1 MNIASYEIFLH
12 LLLQIMEN
20 YTNSGSNSY
29 KFILQGFFFAG
40 AMAIAEPSTVLPLIV
55 HYFSGSNVLVGTFSS
70 LLRGGAILMQLYAA
84 FHAQSYPIV
93 LPFLKRVFIFRFLSW
108 FSLGLIIYFFS
119 SQQSVVLILFGIG
132 MFIFSF
138 SAGFGA
144 VYYQELLGKSFTKEY
159 RGKVLAARQFASGF
173 AGILSGGV
181 SAYFLTNYSKP
192 DSFAYL
198 FMVSGLIMAFSFS
211 FMLFF
216 KENRKVNVSQ
226 KEKKFGE
233 FIKNS
238 TLLLKTDKYLR
249 LQIISR
255 LVAYSFWFVVPFIIL
270 NAKDRIGITGKDVGF
285 IISLQMAGAM
295 LSNILWGKL
304 SSIGRNRL
312 IIIFSFIIMIAAIS
326 ISVIANSIVFYY
338 VVFFI
343 IGAGMDGFRLAF
355 SNLILIIA
363 PEEKRPVYIAVQNN
377 ITSIGLF
384 FSIPGGALISWL
396 GFEIVGIATVLVL
409 IIGFITSFKL
419 KCA

>member
-1 MNIASYEIFLH
+1 MEKNINLK
-12 LLLQIMEN
+12 
-20 YTNSGSNSY
+20 SNSY
-29 KFILQGFFFAG
+29 KFISQGFFFAG

-84 FHAQSYPIV
+84 FHAQSYPTV
-93 LPFLKRVFIFRFLSW
+93 LPFLKKVFVFRTVSW
-108 FSLGLIIYFFS
+108 FSLGLVIYLFS
-119 SQQSVVLILFGIG
+119 YSHSTVLVLFGIG

-144 VYYQELLGKSFTKEY
+144 VYFQELLGKSFTKEY

-181 SAYFLTNYSKP
+181 SAYFLTNFLKP

-198 FMVSGLIMAFSFS
+198 FMFSGIIMAFSFT

-216 KENRKVNVSQ
+216 KEKDKVNVSQ
-226 KEKKFGE
+226 KEKKFGK

-238 TLLLKTDKYLR
+238 TALLKTDKYLR
-249 LQIISR
+249 IQVISR
-255 LVAYSFWFVVPFIIL
+255 LIAYSFWFVVPFIIL
-270 NAKDRIGITGKDVGF
+270 NAKERIGISGKDVGF
-285 IISLQMAGAM
+285 IISLQMTGAM

-304 SSIGRNRL
+304 SSIGRNR
-312 IIIFSFIIMIAAIS
+312 IIVILSFSIMILAIALA
-326 ISVIANSIVFYY
+326 VLANSIIHYY
-338 VVFFI
+338 LVFFI
-343 IGAGMDGFRLAF
+343 IGAGMDGFRLSF
-355 SNLILIIA
+355 SNLILIIS

-377 ITSIGLF
+377 ITSIGMF

-396 GFEIVGIATVLVL
+396 GFEAVGIMTVIML
-409 IIGFITSFKL
+409 IIGFIMSFRL

>member
-1 MNIASYEIFLH
+1 MI
-12 LLLQIMEN
+12 
-20 YTNSGSNSY
+20 NSKSNSY
-29 KFILQGFFFAG
+29 KFISQGFFFAG

-55 HYFSGSNVLVGTFSS
+55 HYFSASNVFVGTFSS

-84 FHAQSYPIV
+84 FHAQSYPKV
-93 LPFLKRVFIFRFLSW
+93 LPFLKKVFVFRFLSW

-119 SQQSVVLILFGIG
+119 AKPDMVLALFGLG

-144 VYYQELLGKSFTKEY
+144 VYFQELLGKSFTKEY

-192 DSFAYL
+192 ESFAYL
-198 FMVSGLIMAFSFS
+198 FMVSGVIMAFSFT
-211 FMLFF
+211 FILFF
-216 KENRKVNVSQ
+216 KEDSKENLST
-226 KEKKFGE
+226 KEKKFSK

-238 TLLLKTDKYLR
+238 TALLKTDKHLR
-249 LQIISR
+249 RQIISR
-255 LVAYSFWFVVPFIIL
+255 LLAYSFWFVVPFIIL
-270 NAKDRIGITGKDVGF
+270 NAKERIGITGKDVGF

-295 LSNILWGKL
+295 VSNVLWGKL
-304 SSIGRNRL
+304 SSIGKNRL
-312 IIIFSFIIMIAAIS
+312 IVLLSFSIMISAIFITVISSS
-326 ISVIANSIVFYY
+326 IIYYY
-338 VVFFI
+338 VAFFI

-377 ITSIGLF
+377 ITSLGMF

-396 GFEIVGIATVLVL
+396 GFEIVGVATVVVL
-409 IIGFITSFKL
+409 TIGLIMSFKL
-419 KCA
+419 KKA

>member
-1 MNIASYEIFLH
+1 
-12 LLLQIMEN
+12 MEN
-20 YTNSGSNSY
+20 YTNSNSNSY

-84 FHAQSYPIV
+84 FHAQSYPTV
-93 LPFLKRVFIFRFLSW
+93 LPFLKRVFVFRTLSW
-108 FSLGLIIYFFS
+108 FSLGVIIYFFS
-119 SQQSVVLILFGIG
+119 SKPGMVLALFGIG

-144 VYYQELLGKSFTKEY
+144 VYFQELLGKSFTKEY
-159 RGKVLAARQFASGF
+159 RGKVLAGRQFASGF

-181 SAYFLTNYSKP
+181 SAYFLTNFSKP
-192 DSFAYL
+192 ESFSYL
-198 FMVSGLIMAFSFS
+198 FMVSGLIMAFSFT
-211 FMLFF
+211 FMFLF
-216 KENRKVNVSQ
+216 KEDKKVNLPP
-226 KEKKFGE
+226 KEKKFGK

-238 TLLLKTDKYLR
+238 TALLKTDRNLR

-255 LVAYSFWFVVPFIIL
+255 LMAYSFWFVLPFIIL

-295 LSNILWGKL
+295 ISNIAWGKL
-304 SSIGRNRL
+304 SSIGKNRL
-312 IIIFSFIIMIAAIS
+312 IVLFSFVIMILAI
-326 ISVIANSIVFYY
+326 VLAVAANSIIYY
-338 VVFFI
+338 YIAFFI
-343 IGAGMDGFRLAF
+343 IGAGIDGFRLAF

-377 ITSIGLF
+377 ITSLGMF

-396 GFEIVGIATVLVL
+396 GFEAVGLATIGLL
-409 IIGFITSFKL
+409 IIGLIISFKL
-419 KCA
+419 KRA

>member
-1 MNIASYEIFLH
+1 MKQNVNLK
-12 LLLQIMEN
+12 
-20 YTNSGSNSY
+20 SNSY
-29 KFILQGFFFAG
+29 KFILQGFFFTG
-40 AMAIAEPSTVLPLIV
+40 AMAIAEPSTILPLIV
-55 HYFSGSNVLVGTFSS
+55 HYFSGSNVLVGLFSS

-84 FHAQSYPIV
+84 FHAQSNPTV
-93 LPFLKRVFIFRFLSW
+93 LPFLKKVFVARVLSW
-108 FSLGLIIYFFS
+108 FSLGVIIYFFS
-119 SQQSVVLILFGIG
+119 SQPDMVLILLGLG

-144 VYYQELLGKSFTKEY
+144 VYFQELLGKSFTKEY
-159 RGKVLAARQFASGF
+159 RGKVLASRQFASGF

-181 SAYFLTNYSKP
+181 SAYFLTNFAKP

-198 FMVSGLIMAFSFS
+198 FMVSSLIMALSFT

-216 KENRKVNVSQ
+216 NEIPKVNVAQ
-226 KEKKFGE
+226 KEKKFGK

-238 TLLLKTDKYLR
+238 TALLKTDRDLR
-249 LQIISR
+249 IQIISR
-255 LVAYSFWFVVPFIIL
+255 LIAYSFWFVVPFIIL

-295 LSNILWGKL
+295 FSNIAWGKL
-304 SSIGRNRL
+304 SSIGKNR
-312 IIIFSFIIMIAAIS
+312 IIVLLSFFIMILAILFA
-326 ISVIANSIVFYY
+326 VMAKSIVYY
-338 VVFFI
+338 YIAFFI

-377 ITSIGLF
+377 ITSLGMF

-396 GFEIVGIATVLVL
+396 GFDIVGVGIVIVLS
-409 IIGFITSFKL
+409 IGFVISFKL
-419 KCA
+419 KRA

>member
-1 MNIASYEIFLH
+1 MNLK
-12 LLLQIMEN
+12 
-20 YTNSGSNSY
+20 SNSY
-29 KFILQGFFFAG
+29 KFISQGFFFAG

-84 FHAQSYPIV
+84 FHAQSYPTV
-93 LPFLKRVFIFRFLSW
+93 LPFLKKVFVFRTVSW
-108 FSLGLIIYFFS
+108 FSLGLVIYLFS
-119 SQQSVVLILFGIG
+119 YSHSTVLVLFGIG

-144 VYYQELLGKSFTKEY
+144 VYFQELLGKSFTKEY

-181 SAYFLTNYSKP
+181 SAYFLTNFLKP

-198 FMVSGLIMAFSFS
+198 FMFSGIIMAFSFT

-216 KENRKVNVSQ
+216 KEKDKVNVSQ
-226 KEKKFGE
+226 KEKKFGK

-238 TLLLKTDKYLR
+238 TALLKTDKYLR
-249 LQIISR
+249 IQVISR
-255 LVAYSFWFVVPFIIL
+255 LIAYSFWFVVPFIIL
-270 NAKDRIGITGKDVGF
+270 NAKERIGISGKDVGF
-285 IISLQMAGAM
+285 IISLQMTGAM

-304 SSIGRNRL
+304 SSIGRNR
-312 IIIFSFIIMIAAIS
+312 IIVILSFSIMILAIALA
-326 ISVIANSIVFYY
+326 VLANSIIHYY
-338 VVFFI
+338 LVFFI
-343 IGAGMDGFRLAF
+343 IGAGMDGFRLSF
-355 SNLILIIA
+355 SNLILIIS

-377 ITSIGLF
+377 ITSIGMF

-396 GFEIVGIATVLVL
+396 GFEAVGIMTVIML
-409 IIGFITSFKL
+409 IIGFIMSFRL

>member
-1 MNIASYEIFLH
+1 
-12 LLLQIMEN
+12 MEN
-20 YTNSGSNSY
+20 YTNSHSNST

-84 FHAQSYPIV
+84 FYAQSYPIV
-93 LPFLKRVFIFRFLSW
+93 LPFLKRVFVFRVLSW
-108 FSLGLIIYFFS
+108 FSLGVIIYFFS
-119 SQQSVVLILFGIG
+119 ENPSVVLVLFGIG

-159 RGKVLAARQFASGF
+159 RGKVMAGRQFASGF

-192 DSFAYL
+192 ESFAYL

-216 KENRKVNVSQ
+216 KESPKVNVAQ
-226 KEKKFGE
+226 KEKKFGK

-238 TLLLKTDKYLR
+238 TSLLKTDRHLR
-249 LQIISR
+249 IQIISR
-255 LVAYSFWFVVPFIIL
+255 LIAYSFWFVVPFIIL
-270 NAKDRIGITGKDVGF
+270 NAKESIGITGKDVGF
-285 IISLQMAGAM
+285 IISLQMGGAM
-295 LSNILWGKL
+295 LSNVVWGKL
-304 SSIGRNRL
+304 SSIGRNR
-312 IIIFSFIIMIAAIS
+312 IIVLLSFSIMILAIFLA
-326 ISVIANSIVFYY
+326 VMANSIIYY
-338 VVFFI
+338 YITFFI
-343 IGAGMDGFRLAF
+343 IGAGMDGFRLSF

-363 PEEKRPVYIAVQNN
+363 PEDKRPVYIAVQNN
-377 ITSIGLF
+377 LTSIGLF
-384 FSIPGGALISWL
+384 FSIPTHSNNLWL
-396 GFEIVGIATVLVL
+396 GFEVVGISTVVVL
-409 IIGFITSFKL
+409 IIGFIISFKL

>member
-1 MNIASYEIFLH
+1 
-12 LLLQIMEN
+12 MEN
-20 YTNSGSNSY
+20 YTNLQSNSY

-40 AMAIAEPSTVLPLIV
+40 AMAMAEPSTVLPLIV

-70 LLRGGAILMQLYAA
+70 LLRGGAIIMQLYVA
-84 FHAQSYPIV
+84 FHAQSYPNV
-93 LPFLKRVFIFRFLSW
+93 LPFLKRVFVFRFLSW
-108 FSLGLIIYFFS
+108 FSLGVIIYFFNEN
-119 SQQSVVLILFGIG
+119 QSTVLALFGIG

-138 SAGFGA
+138 SAGFGT

-198 FMVSGLIMAFSFS
+198 FMVSGLIMAFSFT

-216 KENRKVNVSQ
+216 KESPKVNVSK

-238 TLLLKTDKYLR
+238 SALLKTDRHLR
-249 LQIISR
+249 IQIISR
-255 LVAYSFWFVVPFIIL
+255 LIAYSFWFVVPFIIL

-295 LSNILWGKL
+295 LSNIIWGKL

-312 IIIFSFIIMIAAIS
+312 IILLSFFIMILAIS
-326 ISVIANSIVFYY
+326 LAVLANSIIYY
-338 VVFFI
+338 YIIFFI

-384 FSIPGGALISWL
+384 FSIPGGALISGL
-396 GFEIVGIATVLVL
+396 GFEVVGVLTVAMLIVGLL
-409 IIGFITSFKL
+409 TSFKL

>member
-1 MNIASYEIFLH
+1 
-12 LLLQIMEN
+12 MEQHIN
-20 YTNSGSNSY
+20 LRSNSI
-29 KFILQGFFFAG
+29 KFIVQGFFFAG

-84 FHAQSYPIV
+84 FHAQSYPKV

-119 SQQSVVLILFGIG
+119 ERPQFVLLLFAIG

-159 RGKVLAARQFASGF
+159 RGKVLAARQFVSGL
-173 AGILSGGV
+173 AGILSGGI
-181 SAYFLTNYSKP
+181 SAYFLSHFEAP
-192 DSFAYL
+192 VSFAYI
-198 FMVSGLIMAFSFS
+198 FVVSGLIMAFSFS
-211 FMLFF
+211 FMLIF
-216 KENRKVNVSQ
+216 KEDEKKNVSV
-226 KEKKFGE
+226 KEKKFGD

-238 TLLLKTDKYLR
+238 ISLLKTDRHLR

-255 LVAYSFWFVVPFIIL
+255 LIAYSFWFIVPFIIL
-270 NAKDRIGITGKDVGF
+270 SAKNRIGISGKDVGF

-295 LSNILWGKL
+295 ISNLLWGKL
-304 SSIGRNRL
+304 SANGKNR
-312 IIIFSFIIMIAAIS
+312 FIVLLSYFLMIAAI
-326 ISVIANSIVFYY
+326 IIAVIANHIYYYY

-343 IGAGMDGFRLAF
+343 AGAGIDGFRLAF

-363 PEEKRPVYIAVQNN
+363 PEDKRPVYIAVQNN
-377 ITSIGLF
+377 ITSIGMF
-384 FSIPGGALISWL
+384 FSIPGGALVSWL
-396 GFEIVGIATVLVL
+396 GFNAVGFFTVFLL
-409 IIGFITSFKL
+409 ISGLLISFKL
-419 KCA
+419 KRA